1 LLAKINPNGHYNEKL
16 EFIKEVLH
24 LSNEKIIDKL
34 NDVLK
39 KEKKHHSSPKK
50 SVKDFYGIMDDS
62 EGSEFKA
69 TIEEGCEK
77 TILSLS

>member
-1 LLAKINPNGHYNEKL
+1 MDLARKKL

-34 NDVLK
+34 SDVLK
-39 KEKKHHSSPKK
+39 KEKKHHTQSKK
-50 SVKDFYGIMDDS
+50 SVKDFYGIMDNA
-62 EGSEFKA
+62 EGTEFRA

-77 TILSLS
+77 IDKNEW